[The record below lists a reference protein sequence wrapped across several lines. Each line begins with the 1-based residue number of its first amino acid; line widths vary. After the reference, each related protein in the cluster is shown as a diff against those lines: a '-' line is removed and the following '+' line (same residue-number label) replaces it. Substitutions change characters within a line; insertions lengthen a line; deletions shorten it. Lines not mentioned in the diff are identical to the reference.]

1 MEEAKQA
8 VELDLEAVCVSLNG
22 KSILRGIDLQVPAG
36 ALVSLLGP
44 SGCGKSTLLKSVAG
58 LLPVESGVIRV
69 DGVPL
74 DGVPPEKR
82 GTVIV
87 FQELRLFPNMTAAG
101 NIAFALRLQGIG
113 RREQEEAV
121 ERLLEGVRLEGMGKR
136 RIWQM
141 SGGQQ
146 QRVALAR
153 AIAARPRVLLLDEPF
168 SSLDEGLR
176 AEMRALV
183 LELHREYGM
192 TTVLVTHDKSEALYM
207 SDLIALMIDGE
218 IVQYG
223 TPEALYSRPAGKPAA
238 DYFGGCSYI
247 PGDVREGLYTCPFFS
262 CRADECCAGKYL
274 AMVRPGMLELVP
286 GNEWLVKESRYLG
299 ERRSLVLESAGIVLT
314 AETAENYG
322 PGSRVGLRFHLERI
336 QFYQDIE
343 GAP

>member
-1 MEEAKQA
+1 MEEAKRA
-8 VELDLEAVCVSLNG
+8 VELKLEALCVSLNG
-22 KSILRGIDLQVPAG
+22 KEILRGVDLRVPAG

-58 LLPVESGVIRV
+58 LLPAQSGVIRI
-69 DGVPL
+69 DGTPL

-101 NIAFALRLQGIG
+101 NIAFALRLRKTGK
-113 RREQEEAV
+113 REQAQAV
-121 ERLLEGVRLEGMGKR
+121 ERLLASVRLEGMGKR
-136 RIWQM
+136 KIWQM

-207 SDLIALMIDGE
+207 SDQIALMIEGQ

-223 TPEALYSRPAGKPAA
+223 TPETLYSSPADKRAA

-247 PGDVREGLYTCPFFS
+247 PGNVREGIYTCPFFS
-262 CRADECCAGKYL
+262 CPAAECRDGEYL

-286 GNEWLVKESRYLG
+286 GNDWLVKESRYLG
-299 ERRSLVLESAGIVLT
+299 ERRSLVLESGGIVLT
-314 AETAENYG
+314 AETAENYN
-322 PGSRVGLRFHLERI
+322 PGSRVGLRFHLDRI
-336 QFYQDIE
+336 RFYQDI
-343 GAP
+343 

>member
-1 MEEAKQA
+1 MEEAKRA
-8 VELDLEAVCVSLNG
+8 VELKLEALCVSLNG
-22 KSILRGIDLQVPAG
+22 KEILRGVDLRVPAG

-58 LLPVESGVIRV
+58 LLPAQSGVIRI
-69 DGVPL
+69 DGTPL
-74 DGVPPEKR
+74 DGMPPEKR

-101 NIAFALRLQGIG
+101 NIAFALRLRKTGK
-113 RREQEEAV
+113 REQAQAV
-121 ERLLEGVRLEGMGKR
+121 ERLLASVRLEGMGKR
-136 RIWQM
+136 KIWQM

-207 SDLIALMIDGE
+207 SDQIALMIEGQ

-223 TPEALYSRPAGKPAA
+223 TPETLYSSPADKRAA

-247 PGDVREGLYTCPFFS
+247 PGNVQEGIYTCPFFS
-262 CRADECCAGKYL
+262 CPAAEYRDGEYL

-286 GNEWLVKESRYLG
+286 GNDWLIKESRYLG
-299 ERRSLVLESAGIVLT
+299 ERRSLVLESGGIVLT

-336 QFYQDIE
+336 RFYQDI
-343 GAP
+343 

>member
-1 MEEAKQA
+1 MLEEAKRA
-8 VELDLEAVCVSLNG
+8 VELKLEALCVSLNG
-22 KSILRGIDLQVPAG
+22 KEILRGVDLRVPAG

-58 LLPVESGVIRV
+58 LLPAQSGVIRI
-69 DGVPL
+69 DGTPL
-74 DGVPPEKR
+74 DGMPPEKR

-101 NIAFALRLQGIG
+101 NIAFALRLRKTGK
-113 RREQEEAV
+113 REQAQAV
-121 ERLLEGVRLEGMGKR
+121 ERLLASVRLEGIGKR
-136 RIWQM
+136 KIWQM

-207 SDLIALMIDGE
+207 SDQIALMIEGQ

-223 TPEALYSRPAGKPAA
+223 TPETLYSSPADKRAA

-247 PGDVREGLYTCPFFS
+247 PGNVREGIYTCPFFS
-262 CRADECCAGKYL
+262 CPAAECRDGEYL

-286 GNEWLVKESRYLG
+286 GNDWLVKESRYLG
-299 ERRSLVLESAGIVLT
+299 ERRSLVLESAGTVVT

-322 PGSRVGLRFHLERI
+322 PGSRVGLRFHLDRI
-336 QFYQDIE
+336 RFYQDI
-343 GAP
+343 